1 MSLTV
6 FNIGVMVLL
15 VLFLAL
21 YIARYRK
28 HDLNVFVPAAA
39 WLRACI
45 YFCACFLV
53 SWLTGTQAMIL
64 GSPVVTEAQLQNP
77 AWIAWT
83 GGCTALVVVAYWGI
97 WGRYTLRF
105 DRKLHLI
112 TQIPFGLVWGA
123 SMGQLILTIWHLAN
137 IVGANWQTWQ
147 IWLLTWGVLGIWQ
160 WLWQDL
166 YWDLYV
172 APEHDSR
179 WSIKVKTLCTHI
191 PNVTLCLIYLA
202 LYHNY
207 LIFIALQ
214 TIALVGASVFMRLP
228 PFWSKEPTPPA
239 RQQPFIL
246 GLVRGGGYVSD
257 DPANDRYLK
266 DAHLPY

>member
-1 MSLTV
+1 M
-6 FNIGVMVLL
+6 
-15 VLFLAL
+15 
-21 YIARYRK
+21 
-28 HDLNVFVPAAA
+28 
-39 WLRACI
+39 
-45 YFCACFLV
+45 
-53 SWLTGTQAMIL
+53 
-64 GSPVVTEAQLQNP
+64 
-77 AWIAWT
+77 
-83 GGCTALVVVAYWGI
+83 GCTALVVFAYWGI

-137 IVGANWQTWQ
+137 IVGAGWHTWQ

-228 PFWSKEPTPPA
+228 PFWSKESTPPA
-239 RQQPFIL
+239 RRQAFIF